1 MPTAP
6 VQPGTPPQS
15 SAPSLDDFY
24 VPGYRVLLKGK
35 QQPHLEQDI
44 ISLTY
49 NDSLTAV
56 DSVDMV
62 VNNWDPGDPVPN
74 LAVKG
79 KFRYSDSPVFEPW
92 QEIEVS
98 MGYFRKGQ
106 DQLKL
111 MLLGEIV
118 TMAPNFPAS
127 GPSTLNVRA
136 LNLMHQFR
144 TQQKTLVFRDLKDTE
159 IAQKIIADIATDLK
173 GKLANLKLKM
183 DDKEVAENL
192 KKEEKR
198 PFLEMHNQYPIVFLM
213 QRARDIGYD
222 LTIED
227 VVDQKTATRT
237 VTFHYR
243 LSGDVLRPVY
253 TLEWGKSL
261 ISFQPTLQTARQVN
275 AVTVKGW
282 NVQTKQPIEATATRA
297 ELSKADRVVAPED
310 LAVTETS
317 LAQKTE
323 VIVDRGFK
331 DPKEA
336 KDVALKTLRQI
347 AQGLVEA
354 KGKTIGLPDLH
365 AGSKIEIKGLG
376 RFDGTYQVTSTT
388 HTLGDGGYTT
398 DFSAR
403 MEAKEKTP
411 TRTGA

>member
-1 MPTAP
+1 
-6 VQPGTPPQS
+6 
-15 SAPSLDDFY
+15 
-24 VPGYRVLLKGK
+24 
-35 QQPHLEQDI
+35 
-44 ISLTY
+44 
-49 NDSLTAV
+49 
-56 DSVDMV
+56 
-62 VNNWDPGDPVPN
+62 
-74 LAVKG
+74 
-79 KFRYSDSPVFEPW
+79 
-92 QEIEVS
+92 
-98 MGYFRKGQ
+98 
-106 DQLKL
+106 
-111 MLLGEIV
+111 
-118 TMAPNFPAS
+118 
-127 GPSTLNVRA
+127 
-136 LNLMHQFR
+136 
-144 TQQKTLVFRDLKDTE
+144 
-159 IAQKIIADIATDLK
+159 
-173 GKLANLKLKM
+173 
-183 DDKEVAENL
+183 
-192 KKEEKR
+192 
-198 PFLEMHNQYPIVFLM
+198 
-213 QRARDIGYD
+213 
-222 LTIED
+222 
-227 VVDQKTATRT
+227 
-237 VTFHYR
+237 

-331 DPKEA
+331 DPKQA

-403 MEAKEKTP
+403 MEAKQKTP